1 MNSVKFYVDSLD
13 VSTRGK
19 RRNAVKI
26 ILLMLEKVRNA
37 EDAYLERVP
46 FNLQNGDAFAEAECS
61 LDIVTDAI
69 VFLSDA
75 Y

>member
-26 ILLMLEKVRNA
+26 ILMMLEK
-37 EDAYLERVP
+37 
-46 FNLQNGDAFAEAECS
+46 
-61 LDIVTDAI
+61 
-69 VFLSDA
+69 
-75 Y
+75 

>member
-1 MNSVKFYVDSLD
+1 MNLVKFYVDSLD

-26 ILLMLEKVRNA
+26 ILMMLEKVRNA
-37 EDAYLERVP
+37 EDAYLERIP
-46 FNLQNGDAFAEAECS
+46 LNLQNGEAYAMADCS
-61 LDIVTDAI
+61 IDIITDAI